1 MDANNL
7 GASELSDLSQCIH
20 DILSELQNMLE
31 NDCQ

>member
-7 GASELSDLSQCIH
+7 GDSEISDLSKCIH
-20 DILSELQNMLE
+20 DILSELQNILE